1 MEINDKFLNNG
12 DAFPLLGK
20 LELQVINDSTK
31 LKRLNASKFE

>member
-20 LELQVINDSTK
+20 LISIVSAIPESTV
-31 LKRLNASKFE
+31 ACE